1 MLSSSEKLHQ
11 ETCPE
16 QDPPLEALGPI
27 LQPVLMQIPARSEY
41 SPRLSTSEYSSEL
54 AIKTLEPQ
62 GNQARERG
70 SQVQPFASS
79 GLKDTSSAQALCELH
94 QVI

>member
-1 MLSSSEKLHQ
+1 MVLCSHTKLPH
-11 ETCPE
+11 
-16 QDPPLEALGPI
+16 ASLGPI
-27 LQPVLMQIPARSEY
+27 LQPVLMQISARSEY

-79 GLKDTSSAQALCELH
+79 GLKDTSSAQAFCELH